1 MQYSENNSRDLITK
15 LTALWA
21 ISESGLGGI
30 FHALKLPFSG
40 IFLGG
45 FAVIIITFIAQNS
58 NKKFNAITQATF
70 IVILIKAIASPHSPI
85 TAYIAVLFQGMV
97 GAIILSLLKTNYL
110 STILFG
116 VVALMESALQKLIV
130 LTLIFGENLWDAFQK
145 FFDSISKQV
154 NILSLAA
161 VPEAILTIYIT
172 LYFLGG
178 ILAGWFAMKF
188 PILIKNEAEK
198 LKSFNFNFVA
208 ENKIEIKKKSKKR
221 WIGLVFILLFIVSVF
236 VFSGSSK
243 SAVYTVLRTL
253 GALAI
258 LYFII
263 NPLFKY
269 FLNRWKNKQTA
280 QKTSQFKNV
289 LEFLPGF
296 KNNAKLAEQI
306 AANENSVFRKA
317 RKFLV
322 VWLALSLY
330 FEK

>member
-1 MQYSENNSRDLITK
+1 MRYSENNSTQLITK

-58 NKKFNAITQATF
+58 TKKFSAIMQATF

-85 TAYIAVLFQGMV
+85 TAYIAVLFQGFL
-97 GAIILSLLKTNYL
+97 GAVILSIFKPNYL

-116 VVALMESALQKLIV
+116 IIALMESAFQKLIV
-130 LTLIFGENLWDAFQK
+130 LTLIFGENIWEAFQK
-145 FFDSISKQV
+145 FFDGISKQ
-154 NILSLAA
+154 LHFASLAS
-161 VPEAILTIYIT
+161 VPEAILIIYMS

-178 ILAGWFAMKF
+178 ILAGWFALKF
-188 PILIKNEAEK
+188 PTLIKNEAEN
-198 LKSFNFNFVA
+198 LKDLNFD
-208 ENKIEIKKKSKKR
+208 IEVKDSIKTKKKSKKK
-221 WIGLVFILLFIVSVF
+221 WIGLAFILLFIVSVF
-236 VFSGSSK
+236 VFSGSSR

-263 NPLFKY
+263 DPLFKY
-269 FLNRWKNKQTA
+269 FLDRLKNRQTA
-280 QKTSQFKNV
+280 QRSSQFKQV
-289 LEFLPGF
+289 LEFLPQF
-296 KNNAKLAEQI
+296 KNNANLAERI
-306 AANENSVFRKA
+306 ASERRSVFQKA
-317 RKFLV
+317 KKLLI

-330 FEK
+330 FEE